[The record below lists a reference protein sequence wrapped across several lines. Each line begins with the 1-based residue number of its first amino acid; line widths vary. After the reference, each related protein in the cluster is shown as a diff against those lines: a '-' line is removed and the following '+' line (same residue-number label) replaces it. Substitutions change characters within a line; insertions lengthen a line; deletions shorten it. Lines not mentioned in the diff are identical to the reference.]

1 MPGAYGVEGGRSG
14 ICRTPPVEFFRL
26 TQRIEREARAAQ
38 AAAVGSAV
46 IRVFAAAARGLRLLS
61 SIVRDAFAL
70 RDSLMPVRQ
79 RGRTLHP
86 NHYQ

>member
-1 MPGAYGVEGGRSG
+1 MSGACGVEGGRSG
-14 ICRTPPVEFFRL
+14 ICRTPPVAFLLL
-26 TQRIEREARAAQ
+26 TQRIEREARSAQ
-38 AAAVGSAV
+38 AAAIGSAV

-70 RDSLMPVRQ
+70 RDSLMPARQ
-79 RGRTLHP
+79 RGRTPHP